1 MRLVLLVV
9 TFFMLNSAISYAQL
23 SDLVRVDYTAMPGS
37 SSDIKFNRTRVLFNY
52 PIKLKKEKTYLFLG
66 LDFTNIN
73 TTIADNTSFD
83 NSELDNFRILD
94 LNIGYTSPLK
104 NDWRLG
110 VRVTPGISSNLSSS
124 ELGIQDVVFSSDVIF
139 IKDKTKDENAAK
151 PWRLILGVSYSG
163 NRGFPFPLPFI
174 NYYKK
179 FHDKWSYN
187 LGVPRMDLKYHFN
200 EKHKIKLYSEIDG
213 FTVNLQQGILIDN
226 STKAE
231 SINVSL
237 ILTGLQYEFQL
248 TKYLRF
254 YAKSAYIINDSF
266 NFRDSSRDNI
276 REFEN
281 STKLYLRTGLRFKI

>member
-1 MRLVLLVV
+1 
-9 TFFMLNSAISYAQL
+9 MLNSTVGYAQL
-23 SDLVRVDYTAMPGS
+23 SDLVRVDYTATPGS
-37 SSDIKFNRTRVLFNY
+37 SSDIKFNRTRLLFNY

-139 IKDKTKDENAAK
+139 IKDKTKDVNAAK

-179 FHDKWSYN
+179 FHNKWSYN
-187 LGVPRMDLKYHFN
+187 LGVPRMDLKYHLT

-226 STKAE
+226 SAKAE

-237 ILTGLQYEFQL
+237 ILTGLQYDFQL
-248 TKYLRF
+248 TKHLHF
-254 YAKSAYIINDSF
+254 YAKSAYIINDSV

-276 REFEN
+276 REIAK